1 MCGAQRGEGHLAVAE
16 GEGRGGVALLGR
28 LGVEEGIGLHVD
40 AQQGR
45 TTALG
50 GHICAVRDTGPR
62 QHLHNN
68 HDDSNKQQA
77 KQEGVGVSIFAQIAN
92 PSMAQ
97 DRSDN
102 ASVLREAR
110 QADRDPSNKQ
120 LQARMRATGHHS
132 NNPHTIH
139 PAPPAQTHTYKC
151 THLLA
156 KGLARGGGLHGQCG
170 SAVDARR
177 QVLRRGLVGR
187 LGHLPQTST
196 ERWGTTTTT
205 KMTAKLAHPTPALP
219 SFPFPNPI
227 L

>member
-1 MCGAQRGEGHLAVAE
+1 M
-16 GEGRGGVALLGR
+16 ALLGR

-132 NNPHTIH
+132 NNTHTPSIPRLLPKH
-139 PAPPAQTHTYKC
+139 THTSARTCWLKAWHAAVASTDSAAAQLMPADRSSAGGLWDVSDTCPKPAPSD
-151 THLLA
+151 
-156 KGLARGGGLHGQCG
+156 GGQ
-170 SAVDARR
+170 RP
-177 QVLRRGLVGR
+177 
-187 LGHLPQTST
+187 PQT
-196 ERWGTTTTT
+196 
-205 KMTAKLAHPTPALP
+205 
-219 SFPFPNPI
+219 
-227 L
+227 